1 MVKGNNRTAMV
12 LMVAVVNPM
21 LGNKRIAVVEM
32 ASVGGGGAGK
42 LLNCADSLGSQC

>member
-32 ASVGGGGAGK
+32 ASVGGGAGK